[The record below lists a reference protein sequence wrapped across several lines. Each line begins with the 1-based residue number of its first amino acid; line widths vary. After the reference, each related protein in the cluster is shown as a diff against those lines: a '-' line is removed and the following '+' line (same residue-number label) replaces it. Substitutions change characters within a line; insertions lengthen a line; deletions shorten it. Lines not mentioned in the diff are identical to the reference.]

1 MGRIAIRPASLT
13 DRSGWD
19 RYVMAR
25 ADATAYQLF
34 PWSMAVRSG
43 YGFENLCLLAENKGK
58 VCGVL
63 PAIHIRLP
71 GAGSSLISLPYCDS
85 GGVLSDNEAIARALM
100 EKALQWAVERRC
112 SFEIRSNIPLP
123 FAGDNLT
130 GKVRMVLELPD
141 SSAKLLAGMK
151 SKLRSQVQ
159 KPSREGLTAR
169 IGGGELVPQ
178 FYRVFGKN
186 MRDLGSPVH
195 GRRWIESVVEEYAE
209 RARVGVVYTPDGVP
223 AAAGIVLMHSE
234 TVSIPWASS
243 LRQYNNLSP
252 NMLLYW
258 TFLAYAA
265 DNGFKRFDFGRS
277 SPGEGTWRFK
287 EQWGAEP
294 NPLFWYGFD
303 EYGKS
308 RPRPLDHGG
317 LSRGRKLAE
326 TLWGRLPVPVA
337 NWMGPRIR
345 KYVSL

>member
-1 MGRIAIRPASLT
+1 MEKISIRQAMLA

-25 ADATAYQLF
+25 ADATVYQLF
-34 PWSMAVRSG
+34 SWGRAVRMG
-43 YGFENLCLLAENKGK
+43 YGYENVCLLAENEGK

-63 PAIHIRLP
+63 PAIHIRVP
-71 GAGSSLISLPYCDS
+71 GAGSRLISLPYCDS

-112 SFEIRSNIPLP
+112 NFEIRSHFPLP
-123 FAGDNLT
+123 FASDNLT
-130 GKVRMVLELPD
+130 DKVRMVLELPD
-141 SSAKLLAGMK
+141 SSTKLLAGMK

-169 IGGGELVPQ
+169 IGRSGLVPE
-178 FYRVFGKN
+178 FYRVFGEN

-195 GRRWIESVVEEYAE
+195 GRRWIESVVREYGE
-209 RARVGVVYTPDGVP
+209 RTRVGVVYTPDGAP
-223 AAAGIVLMHSE
+223 AAAGIILMHSE

-243 LRQYNNLSP
+243 LRRYNGMNP

-287 EQWGAEP
+287 EQWGAVP
-294 NPLFWYGFD
+294 KPLFWYQFD
-303 EYGKS
+303 KKGNPRARPMTPGARS
-308 RPRPLDHGG
+308 R
-317 LSRGRKLAE
+317 SRMLAE
-326 TLWGRLPVPVA
+326 SVWCRLPVPVA
-337 NWMGPRIR
+337 NLVGPKIR
-345 KYVSL
+345 KYISL

>member
-1 MGRIAIRPASLT
+1 MEKITIRRAMLT

-34 PWSMAVRSG
+34 PWGRAVRSG
-43 YGFENLCLLAENKGK
+43 YGFENVCLLAENEGK

-63 PAIHIRLP
+63 PAIHIRVP
-71 GAGSSLISLPYCDS
+71 GAGSRLVSLPYCDS

-100 EKALQWAVERRC
+100 EKALDWALDRRC
-112 SFEIRSNIPLP
+112 SYDIRSTVPLP

-130 GKVRMVLELPD
+130 DKVRMVLELPD
-141 SSAKLLAGMK
+141 SSAKLLAAMK

-159 KPSREGLTAR
+159 KPSREGMTAR

-294 NPLFWYGFD
+294 NPLFWYQFD
-303 EYGKS
+303 KNGNPRARPMTPGARS
-308 RPRPLDHGG
+308 R
-317 LSRGRKLAE
+317 SRMLVE
-326 TLWGRLPVPVA
+326 SVWSRLPVPVA
-337 NWMGPRIR
+337 NLVGPKIR
-345 KYVSL
+345 KYISL